1 MAQYRGVFSINIPM
15 RHLLIII
22 AILTLTSCTASIKGC
37 QANPTIQQAE
47 QKKTEE
53 TTTEKNKDILDKINE
68 QVVPGAQV
76 KCSF

>member
-1 MAQYRGVFSINIPM
+1 MKY
-15 RHLLIII
+15 LLP
-22 AILTLTSCTASIKGC
+22 ILAVLLLSSCTAKIKSC

>member
-1 MAQYRGVFSINIPM
+1 MKY
-15 RHLLIII
+15 LLP
-22 AILTLTSCTASIKGC
+22 ILAVLLLSSCTAKIKGC

>member
-1 MAQYRGVFSINIPM
+1 MKY
-15 RHLLIII
+15 LLP
-22 AILTLTSCTASIKGC
+22 ILAVLLLSSCTAKIKGC
-37 QANPTIQQAE
+37 QAKPTIQQTE

-53 TTTEKNKDILDKINE
+53 TTENNKDILDKINE